1 MMTFAGIRILAAF
14 VIAYLLPALLRQRRK
29 EASGQWWLLLL
40 EGFALTTACIE
51 VFALTLASIGLP
63 YAGSLM
69 ALWLVIVA
77 LAAFGVR
84 GSYFRPLLFK
94 LLRRIE
100 SGHIGL
106 SALPRWKTVTSPA
119 LLGLV
124 LFLVIFLQ
132 RAWFSLNYW
141 RFETLEGYER
151 TFSLFQIVTGGAVNG
166 NPSLPL
172 LAPLMFIGGLD
183 AASVVR
189 FADPLFSTL
198 GCVAA
203 GLCAFALSK
212 RYSAAL
218 LAVAL
223 MAVLPALTRASME
236 RAGGAQQMATVFW
249 LITATLAHQRRLS
262 AVGSGLTAVLIGG
275 SSALHP
281 LLAIG
286 CVVSSLA
293 IDRVTRLAPAW
304 IAVPARAAVVLSIA
318 MVMIMEAIRP
328 VPDGPYQY
336 ESAAIA
342 AEQIA
347 RTFPRGQWFVI
358 SPTHELTSVLG
369 RGWHIELV
377 DFLKEYSEETV
388 APPNF
393 KFPWEANIFIFAER
407 QPLTR
412 LNDRGGLY
420 HGGHGMATIGERSVL
435 SYGTP
440 LGRAATQFQLASLIA
455 AYARSHD
462 NVSIYHQDEKLT
474 VYRISRGAAPLSARN
489 LPASARGLYDELN

>member
-1 MMTFAGIRILAAF
+1 MMTFAAIRILAAF
-14 VIAYLLPALLRQRRK
+14 VIAYLLPSLLRQRRR
-29 EASGQWWLLLL
+29 AGSGEWWLVLL

-51 VFALTLASIGLP
+51 VFALTLSAIGLP

-84 GSYFRPLLFK
+84 GAYLRPLLFK
-94 LLRRIE
+94 VLRRIE
-100 SGHIGL
+100 SGHASLSGL
-106 SALPRWKTVTSPA
+106 PQWKAVPSPA
-119 LLGLV
+119 LLGVV
-124 LFLVIFLQ
+124 LFLAIFLQ

-141 RFETLEGYER
+141 RFEMLEGYER

-212 RYSAAL
+212 RYSAAF

-223 MAVLPALTRASME
+223 VAVLPALTQASME
-236 RAGGAQQMATVFW
+236 RPGAAQQMAMLFW
-249 LITATLAHQRRLS
+249 LITATLACQRRLS
-262 AVGSGLTAVLIGG
+262 ALGSGLTAVLIGG
-275 SSALHP
+275 SSALGP
-281 LLAIG
+281 LLALT
-286 CVVSSLA
+286 CVVSALA
-293 IDRVTRLAPAW
+293 IDRASWRAPAW
-304 IAVPARAAVVLSIA
+304 FAVPARAAVALCIGAVL
-318 MVMIMEAIRP
+318 MMEATRP
-328 VPDGPYQY
+328 VPDGPHQY

-369 RGWHIELV
+369 RGWHIELI
-377 DFLKEYSEETV
+377 DFLKEYSEEVV

-440 LGRAATQFQLASLIA
+440 LGRADTQFRLARLIA
-455 AYARSHD
+455 AYASSHD
-462 NVSIYHQDEKLT
+462 NVSIYHQDDKLT

-489 LPASARGLYDELN
+489 LPAPDRGFYNGLN